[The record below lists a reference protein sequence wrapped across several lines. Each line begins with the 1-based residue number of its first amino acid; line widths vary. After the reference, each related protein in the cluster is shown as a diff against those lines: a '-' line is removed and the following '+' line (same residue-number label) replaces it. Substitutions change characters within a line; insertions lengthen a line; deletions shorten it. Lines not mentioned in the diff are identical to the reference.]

1 MDPQLY
7 RPKTGEIPTDPG
19 VYTFRDADGR
29 VIYVGKAKNLRN
41 RLNSYF
47 ADPAGLHPRTF
58 TMVHTAASVNW
69 TVVKTEVEALQ
80 LEWTW
85 INEFNPRFNV
95 MFRDDKSYPYLAI
108 TVRDEYPRVFVTRG
122 KRKKGV
128 KYFGP
133 FTAVWAIRESLDLLL
148 KAFPVRTC
156 AKTVFDRAQRQGRP
170 CLLGYID
177 KCSAPCVGK
186 IEKDD
191 YAELVKSV
199 IEFMSGNSG
208 KFISVRKQAMKEA
221 STNLDFE
228 EAARLRDEIA
238 ALETVLNKNAV
249 VLSQNADADVFGLHA
264 EELEA
269 SVQVFH
275 IRGGRIR
282 GQRGWII
289 ERMEDK
295 TPGELIEDAIRQ
307 AYTDVDTHA
316 IPTEILTSHELADTE
331 LLEEWLRSVRGA
343 KIDMRVPQRGEKKAV
358 LETAELNA
366 HKALAL
372 HKTRRASDL
381 TTRSQALNEIHEAL
395 DLTEPP
401 LRIECIDNS
410 HTAGQN
416 VVGSLVVFEDGLPK
430 KKDYKRFSVT
440 GDAARDD
447 TSAMYN
453 VVSRRF
459 ERYLEN
465 MGKDDSGFG
474 YRPSLLVVDGA
485 LPQVHAATQALHDL
499 GIPDITVV
507 GLAKRLEEVWVPW
520 DEFPVILPRN
530 SEGLFMLQRIRDEAH
545 RFAITYHRQKRSASM
560 TRSELDAIDGLGAA
574 KQKALLKHFGSVKK
588 IKAASVEELMQARG
602 IGQQLA
608 DKIHGHFTPAQ
619 PDEEN
624 AGTVEEPTEGR
635 AHD

>member
-177 KCSAPCVGK
+177 KCSAPCVGR

-221 STNLDFE
+221 SANLDFE

-316 IPTEILTSHELADTE
+316 IPTEILTSHEPADTE
-331 LLEEWLRSVRGA
+331 LLGEWLRSVRGA

-366 HKALAL
+366 HKSLAL

-440 GDAARDD
+440 GEAARDD

-465 MGKDDSGFG
+465 MGKDDTGFG

-588 IKAASVEELMQARG
+588 IKVASVEELMQARG
-602 IGQQLA
+602 IGPQLA

-619 PDEEN
+619 PDAQN
-624 AGTVEEPTEGR
+624 PGTVEEPTEGR

>member
-19 VYTFRDADGR
+19 VYTFRDANGR

-108 TVRDEYPRVFVTRG
+108 TVRDDFPRVFVTRG

-148 KAFPVRTC
+148 KAVPVRTC
-156 AKTVFDRAQRQGRP
+156 AKTVFDRAQRHGRP

-177 KCSAPCVGK
+177 KCSAPCVEK
-186 IEKDD
+186 IDKDE

-221 STNLDFE
+221 SANLDFE
-228 EAARLRDEIA
+228 TAARLRDEIA

-249 VLSQNADADVFGLHA
+249 VLSQNADADVFGLYA

-289 ERMEDK
+289 ERMQDK

-316 IPTEILTSHELADTE
+316 IPTEILTSHEPADSA
-331 LLEEWLRSVRGA
+331 LLGEWLRSVRGA
-343 KIDMRVPQRGEKKAV
+343 KIDMRIPQRGEKKAV

-366 HKALAL
+366 QKALAL

-465 MGKDDSGFG
+465 MGKNDSGFG

-574 KQKALLKHFGSVKK
+574 KQKALLKHFGSLKK
-588 IKAASVEELMQARG
+588 IKAASIEELTQAHG
-602 IGQQLA
+602 IGPQLA
-608 DKIHGHFTPAQ
+608 DKIHAHFTPAQ

-624 AGTVEEPTEGR
+624 AGR
-635 AHD
+635 

>member
-58 TMVHTAASVNW
+58 TMVHTASSVNW

-122 KRKKGV
+122 KRKKGM

-186 IEKDD
+186 IEKDE

-221 STNLDFE
+221 SANLDFE
-228 EAARLRDEIA
+228 EAARLRDEIT

-249 VLSQNADADVFGLHA
+249 VLSQNADADVFGLYA

-316 IPTEILTSHELADTE
+316 IPTEILTSHEPADKE
-331 LLEEWLRSVRGA
+331 LLGEWLRSVRGA

-465 MGKDDSGFG
+465 MGKDDTGFG

-602 IGQQLA
+602 IGPQLA
-608 DKIHGHFTPAQ
+608 DKIHGHFTQAQ

>member
-177 KCSAPCVGK
+177 KCSAPCVEK
-186 IEKDD
+186 IDRDE

-221 STNLDFE
+221 SANLDFE
-228 EAARLRDEIA
+228 TAARLRDEIA

-249 VLSQNADADVFGLHA
+249 VLSQNADADVFGLYA

-295 TPGELIEDAIRQ
+295 APGELIEDAIRQ

-316 IPTEILTSHELADTE
+316 IPTEILTSHEPTDSE
-331 LLEEWLRSVRGA
+331 LLGEWLRSVRGA

-560 TRSELDAIDGLGAA
+560 TRSELDAIEGLGAA
-574 KQKALLKHFGSVKK
+574 KQKALLKHFGSLKK
-588 IKAASVEELMQARG
+588 IKAASVEELTEARG
-602 IGQQLA
+602 IGPQLA

-619 PDEEN
+619 PDEQN